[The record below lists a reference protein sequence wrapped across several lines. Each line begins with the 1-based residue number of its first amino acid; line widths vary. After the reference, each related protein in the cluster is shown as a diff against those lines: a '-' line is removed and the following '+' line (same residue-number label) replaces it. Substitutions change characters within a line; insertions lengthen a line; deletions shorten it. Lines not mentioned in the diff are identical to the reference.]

1 MRPTLRLIANRDSL
15 ITLIIKKKKKK
26 LKKKNYKNEIN
37 IPLPFHCS
45 DPQRKRS

>member
-1 MRPTLRLIANRDSL
+1 MRPTLRLIAKRDSL
-15 ITLIIKKKKKK
+15 ITLIIKKKKK
-26 LKKKNYKNEIN
+26 LKKKLQNEIN